1 MPHHGKRRDSARLS
15 LPEPDAATPAL
26 LSMRAPAAMVAGMMI
41 DLRSPVA
48 VVLLLPACASLSPE
62 SRLQSGL
69 TEAGL
74 SPRMAACMAPKMA
87 DRLSLLQLRRL
98 QSLGSIRKSHS
109 SGLAVDELLHKLR
122 ALQDPEIISVTSGA
136 AISCAF

>member
-1 MPHHGKRRDSARLS
+1 MG
-15 LPEPDAATPAL
+15 
-26 LSMRAPAAMVAGMMI
+26 VGMMMVP
-41 DLRSPVA
+41 RSPV
-48 VVLLLPACASLSPE
+48 VVALLLLPACASLSPE
-62 SRLQSGL
+62 SRLRSGL
-69 TEAGL
+69 VDAGL

-109 SGLAVDELLHKLR
+109 SGLSVDELLHKLR
-122 ALQDPEIISVTSGA
+122 ALQDPEIISVTSRA

>member
-1 MPHHGKRRDSARLS
+1 
-15 LPEPDAATPAL
+15 
-26 LSMRAPAAMVAGMMI
+26 MMI
-41 DLRSPVA
+41 VPRSPV
-48 VVLLLPACASLSPE
+48 VVALLLLPACASLSPE
-62 SRLQSGL
+62 SRLRSGL
-69 TEAGL
+69 VDAGL

-109 SGLAVDELLHKLR
+109 SGLSVDELLHKLR
-122 ALQDPEIISVTSGA
+122 ALQDPEIISVTSRA